1 MRERGSVMRQP
12 RHKLLV
18 AALSALV
25 LGVAGCGGDDG
36 GGEGAEG
43 DAGTLTFANWA
54 SAEDATRQGMLD
66 LIKRFESENPDI
78 KIKSESVPFSDIG
91 QNLVLR
97 VNSGN
102 PPDVAQ
108 ISGNDTF
115 AVAATGGLANLD
127 ESLSP
132 VKGKL
137 LSDDV
142 EMGTIDGKWVAMP
155 WKDSPQGFFYN
166 KELMK
171 EVGLDPDKPPGTLEE
186 LDQAMAQIKR
196 EKPDVIPLGTDTTNR
211 TFGLASQWPWMRAQG
226 AQPFTESEATADT
239 PEMRAYLEWISGVV
253 KNDYTL
259 PNRRIGDFRPLAAQG
274 EVAFIVDQ
282 PLLQGVIQSTNGM
295 SNKEFHDTWGVTTL
309 PQGPSG
315 ESYSVPLGHQLVMFN
330 KAADDGKAEA
340 AAKFMEFLATDPK
353 AIEQYTIGAE
363 SSLPPLA
370 DPSPAVQKL
379 LDTPLYTAFQKEIL
393 PTSTLPV
400 YGRAFGAGSTPV
412 MAGVQT
418 SFSNEPVDSVA
429 EQMQAQ
435 LEGAIGG

>member
-1 MRERGSVMRQP
+1 MRHP
-12 RHKLLV
+12 RHILV
-18 AALSALV
+18 VAAALSALV
-25 LGVAGCGGDDG
+25 LAAAGCGGDDDG
-36 GGEGAEG
+36 GAADGGPV
-43 DAGTLTFANWA
+43 TLTFANWA
-54 SAEDATRQGMLD
+54 SAEDATRDGMLD
-66 LIKRFESENPDI
+66 LIKRFEQANSDI

-115 AVAATGGLANLD
+115 AVAATGGLADLD
-127 ESLSP
+127 ESLTD
-132 VKGKL
+132 VKGQL
-137 LSDDV
+137 IPDDV

-166 KELMK
+166 KKVME
-171 EVGLDPDKPPGTLEE
+171 EAGLDPNSPPTTIEE
-186 LDQAMAQIKR
+186 LDQAMAQVKQK
-196 EKPDVIPLGTDTTNR
+196 KPNVIPLGTDTTNR
-211 TFGLASQWPWMRAQG
+211 TFGLASQWPWMLAFG
-226 AQPFTESEATADT
+226 AQPFTDSKASADT

-282 PLLQGVIQSTNGM
+282 PLLQGVIQSTSGM
-295 SNKEFHDTWGVTTL
+295 KDKEFHETWGVTTL
-309 PQGPSG
+309 PEGTTG

-340 AAKFMEFLATDPK
+340 AAKFMGFLATDPQ
-353 AIEQYTIGAE
+353 AIEEFTIGVE

-370 DPSPAVQKL
+370 EPAPEIQQL
-379 LDTPLYTAFQKEIL
+379 LDTPLYNAFREKIL
-393 PTSTLPV
+393 PNSTLPI
-400 YGRAFGAGSTPV
+400 YGQTFSAGSTPV

-418 SFSNEPVDSVA
+418 AFSDEPVDSVA

>member
-1 MRERGSVMRQP
+1 MKGDRVMMQP
-12 RHKLLV
+12 RRRLLA
-18 AALSALV
+18 AALSVLV
-25 LGVAGCGGDDG
+25 LAAAGCGGDDG
-36 GGEGAEG
+36 GEAAEG
-43 DAGTLTFANWA
+43 GPVTLTFANWA
-54 SAEDATRQGMLD
+54 SAEDATRQGVLD
-66 LIKRFESENPDI
+66 LIERFESDNSGI

-115 AVAATGGLANLD
+115 AVAATDGLADLD
-127 ESLSP
+127 EPLSA
-132 VKGKL
+132 VKAKL
-137 LSDDV
+137 LPEDV
-142 EMGTIDGKWVAMP
+142 EMGTIDDKWAAMP

-166 KELMK
+166 KKLMK
-171 EVGLDPDKPPGTLEE
+171 EAGLDPKSPPATLDE
-186 LDQAMAQIKR
+186 LDEAMAQIKR
-196 EKPDVIPLGTDTTNR
+196 EKPGVIPLGTDTTNR
-211 TFGLASQWPWMRAQG
+211 TFGLASQWPWMRAHG
-226 AQPFTESEATADT
+226 AQPFTESEATANT

-259 PNRRIGDFRPLAAQG
+259 PNRRIGDFRPLAAQD

-295 SNKEFHDTWGVTTL
+295 SDKEFHETWGVTTL
-309 PQGPSG
+309 PTGPSG
-315 ESYSVPLGHQLVMFN
+315 ESYSVPLGHQLVMFR
-330 KAADDGKAEA
+330 KAAEDGKAEA
-340 AAKFMEFLATDPK
+340 AAKFMEFLATDPQ
-353 AIEQYTIGAE
+353 AIEEFTIGVE

-370 DPSPAVQKL
+370 EPGPEIEKL
-379 LDTPLYTAFQKEIL
+379 LDTPLYSAFREEIL

-400 YGRAFGAGSTPV
+400 YGRAFSAGSTPV

-418 SFSNEPVDSVA
+418 SFSNEPVESVA

-435 LEGAIGG
+435 LEGAIG

>member
-1 MRERGSVMRQP
+1 MRHP
-12 RHKLLV
+12 RHMLV
-18 AALSALV
+18 AAALSAVV
-25 LGVAGCGGDDG
+25 LALAGCGGDDDG
-36 GGEGAEG
+36 GAAEG
-43 DAGTLTFANWA
+43 GPVTLTFANWA

-66 LIKRFESENPDI
+66 LIKRFEDANPDI

-102 PPDVAQ
+102 PPDVSQ

-115 AVAATGGLANLD
+115 AVAATGGLADLD
-127 ESLSP
+127 QSLSD
-132 VKGKL
+132 VKSQL
-137 LSDDV
+137 LPDDV

-166 KELMK
+166 KKLM
-171 EVGLDPDKPPGTLEE
+171 EEAGLDPNSPPATIEE
-186 LDQAMAQIKR
+186 LDQAMAQVKQ

-211 TFGLASQWPWMRAQG
+211 TFGLASQWPWMLAFG
-226 AQPFTESEATADT
+226 AQPFTDGKASADT

-282 PLLQGVIQSTNGM
+282 PLLKGVIQSTNGM
-295 SNKEFHDTWGVTTL
+295 KDKEFFDTWGVTTL
-309 PQGPSG
+309 PQGQTG
-315 ESYSVPLGHQLVMFN
+315 ESYSVPLGHQLVVFN
-330 KAADDGKAEA
+330 KAVDDGKGEA
-340 AAKFMEFLATDPK
+340 AAKFLEFLATDAQ
-353 AIEQYTIGAE
+353 AIKDFTIGVE

-370 DPSPAVQKL
+370 EPGPEIQQL
-379 LDTPLYTAFQKEIL
+379 LDTPLYKAFQEKIL
-393 PTSTLPV
+393 PSSTLPV
-400 YGRAFGAGSTPV
+400 YGQVFSAGSTPV

-418 SFSNEPVDSVA
+418 AFSDEPVDSVA
-429 EQMQAQ
+429 SQMQAQ

>member
-1 MRERGSVMRQP
+1 
-12 RHKLLV
+12 
-18 AALSALV
+18 
-25 LGVAGCGGDDG
+25 
-36 GGEGAEG
+36 
-43 DAGTLTFANWA
+43 
-54 SAEDATRQGMLD
+54 
-66 LIKRFESENPDI
+66 
-78 KIKSESVPFSDIG
+78 
-91 QNLVLR
+91 

-115 AVAATGGLANLD
+115 AVAATGGLADLS
-127 ESLSP
+127 ESLSD
-132 VKGKL
+132 VKGQL
-137 LSDDV
+137 IPEDV

-166 KELMK
+166 RKLM
-171 EVGLDPDKPPGTLEE
+171 EEAGLDPDSPPATLDE
-186 LDQAMAQIKR
+186 LEQAMAQIKKQ
-196 EKPDVIPLGTDTTNR
+196 KPGVIPLGTDTTNR
-211 TFGLASQWPWMRAQG
+211 TFGLASQWPWMLAQG
-226 AQPFTESEATADT
+226 AQPFTESEATANT

-259 PNRRIGDFRPLAAQG
+259 PNRRIGDFRPLAAQS

-295 SNKEFHDTWGVTTL
+295 SDKEFHETWGVTTL
-309 PQGPSG
+309 PEGTTG

-330 KAADDGKAEA
+330 KSADDGKAAA
-340 AAKFMEFLATDPK
+340 AAKFMKFLATDPQ
-353 AIEQYTIGAE
+353 AIEDFTIGVE

-370 DPSPAVQKL
+370 DSDPKIQKL
-379 LDTPLYTAFQKEIL
+379 LDTPLYKAFQEKIL
-393 PTSTLPV
+393 PRTTLPV
-400 YGRAFGAGSTPV
+400 YGRAFSAGSTPV

-418 SFSNEPVDSVA
+418 AFSDEPIDSVA